1 MAQWRNGYS
10 VKLAINR
17 SWIQMLLRAMLCNN
31 LGQVVHTCVPVT
43 KQYNLVPAKG
53 WRCSAAGKVTAGL
66 AVMAT
71 YRLVDDLW
79 SPAGWLPVHQ
89 DQLQARHSVSSMG
102 KLLPLPLRLR
112 NRFEVGLVI
121 KRSRV
126 QLLGGAQLHDNSGQV
141 VHTLLSLSPSSENNG

>member
-1 MAQWRNGYS
+1 
-10 VKLAINR
+10 
-17 SWIQMLLRAMLCNN
+17 MLLRAMLCNN

-79 SPAGWLPVHQ
+79 SPAG
-89 DQLQARHSVSSMG
+89 
-102 KLLPLPLRLR
+102 
-112 NRFEVGLVI
+112 
-121 KRSRV
+121 
-126 QLLGGAQLHDNSGQV
+126 
-141 VHTLLSLSPSSENNG
+141 